1 MGQNQAFLCQLA
13 RRKLRV
19 VRRQPMRLRFGRSDS
34 WFVPFL
40 AQSRAGRISG
50 FPSEAFPL
58 FFSESVKA
66 R

>member
-1 MGQNQAFLCQLA
+1 
-13 RRKLRV
+13 
-19 VRRQPMRLRFGRSDS
+19 MRLRFGRSDS